1 MPSARLERR
10 DANRF
15 WKKSIPAN
23 ESGPVLL
30 SAYGTLTDRKKKL
43 LKTEFQLA
51 QTPFGSEARGELY
64 VELIDHIC
72 IGH

>member
-30 SAYGTLTDRKKKL
+30 SAYGTLTDRKKKAP
-43 LKTEFQLA
+43 EDRISA
-51 QTPFGSEARGELY
+51 GANAVRSEARGELY
-64 VELIDHIC
+64 VELIDHIY